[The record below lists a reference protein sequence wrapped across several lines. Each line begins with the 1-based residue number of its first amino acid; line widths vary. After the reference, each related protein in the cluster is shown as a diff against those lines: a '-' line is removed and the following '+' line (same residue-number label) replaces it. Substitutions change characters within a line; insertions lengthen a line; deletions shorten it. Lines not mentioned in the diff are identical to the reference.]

1 MARSKVQQ
9 NSIALDPNREKL
21 SINMSVTPG
30 DPTTQMNHPGNV
42 TSFGPQLSAMP
53 GPDGKVVNEFP
64 YGDKGLMNASQLGVD
79 GLEINPGYITRSQM
93 PNQGSGTL
101 RGHQRNTVA
110 LFAAPT
116 PPVELMQAS
125 RMNMHPSMQDK
136 PQSFM
141 GLTGQPANVQTPPGF
156 NAGQVTPLPT
166 MDQNAGMAMTSGA
179 TKQTKGK
186 KGGKA

>member
-1 MARSKVQQ
+1 MARSKIQQ
-9 NSIALDPNREKL
+9 NSINLDPNREKL

-30 DPTTQMNHPGNV
+30 DPTTQMNNPMNV

-53 GPDGKVVNEFP
+53 GPDGRVVNEFP
-64 YGDKGLMNASQLGVD
+64 YGDKGLEMAQQLGT
-79 GLEINPGYITRSQM
+79 EIINPQAIPRSAV
-93 PNQGSGTL
+93 PNQGSAGIGKQRGTL
-101 RGHQRNTVA
+101 A

-116 PPVELMQAS
+116 PPAELMQAS
-125 RMNMHPSMQDK
+125 RMNMHPSMQGK

-156 NAGQVTPLPT
+156 NAGQGTPLPT
-166 MDQNAGMAMTSGA
+166 MDQYAGMAMTPGA
-179 TKQTKGK
+179 TKQTKGQ

>member
-1 MARSKVQQ
+1 MARSKIQQ
-9 NSIALDPNREKL
+9 NSINLDPNREKL
-21 SINMSVTPG
+21 SVNMSVTPG
-30 DPTTQMNHPGNV
+30 DPTTQMNNPMNV

-53 GPDGKVVNEFP
+53 GPDGRVVNEFP
-64 YGDKGLMNASQLGVD
+64 YGDKGLEMAQQLGT
-79 GLEINPGYITRSQM
+79 EFINPQAIPRSAV
-93 PNQGSGTL
+93 PNQGSAGIGKQRGTL
-101 RGHQRNTVA
+101 A

-116 PPVELMQAS
+116 PPVEMMQAS

-156 NAGQVTPLPT
+156 NAGQGTPLPT
-166 MDQNAGMAMTSGA
+166 MDQYAGMAMTPGA